1 MGTASDLRRISRGVD
16 RGLTGAMPGSGRGAR
31 RVGLACRDLGTLI
44 VGARVERARRGLH
57 SAPRPPSVLEG
68 PLLRALSETMQTAE
82 NRDGRGSTMSVR
94 ERSPQP
100 HRRVA
105 WTSPGGKRRPLPWS
119 VVHAPTQPTRARHP
133 RRDRSGATC
142 AAPGENAGEEEP
154 RDPAAISS
162 GRPVPPRPSRRTLR
176 RCGRSSRPRRGSA
189 STSARRGARRASG
202 SIRSSRT

>member
-1 MGTASDLRRISRGVD
+1 
-16 RGLTGAMPGSGRGAR
+16 MPGSGGGQGGSDSPVAISGHSSFGQGWSGRAAGFTPR
-31 RVGLACRDLGTLI
+31 RAL
-44 VGARVERARRGLH
+44 RVCWRGLF
-57 SAPRPPSVLEG
+57 
-68 PLLRALSETMQTAE
+68 LRTFRDMLQTALK
-82 NRDGRGSTMSVR
+82 NDVSSGAVATAA
-94 ERSPQP
+94 
-100 HRRVA
+100 RRVA

-142 AAPGENAGEEEP
+142 AAPGATAGEEEP
-154 RDPAAISS
+154 RDPATISS